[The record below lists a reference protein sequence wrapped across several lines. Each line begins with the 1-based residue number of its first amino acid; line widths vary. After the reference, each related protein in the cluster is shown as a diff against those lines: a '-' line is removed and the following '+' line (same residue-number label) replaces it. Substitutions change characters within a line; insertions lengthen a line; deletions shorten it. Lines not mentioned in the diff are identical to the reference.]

1 MVPPTKKTART
12 FCTSGNA
19 NDDMLRRSDN
29 IMKNRTRILSAA
41 VLMTACI
48 ATLAQRDQNVRP
60 AKPGEVPFVYN
71 ASDYETVEIESVPK
85 SIAQPDETPTESP
98 AHSCFHLKDK
108 RPLPGARRGIALFL
122 SGTQPRMHHP
132 SYGHDSPSH
141 CRNRETWPT
150 NGRPSTICTFEP
162 WIQSKNLEL
171 RAAAEV

>member
-71 ASDYETVEIESVPK
+71 ASDSVEIESVPK
-85 SIAQPDETPTESP
+85 SLAQPDETPTESP

-108 RPLPGARRGIALFL
+108 RPLPVLAEGSRYFYPAHSRVCIIPLTDTIRRRIAVIEKRGLRMADRRRFVPL
-122 SGTQPRMHHP
+122 SHGYSR
-132 SYGHDSPSH
+132 
-141 CRNRETWPT
+141 RIWN
-150 NGRPSTICTFEP
+150 
-162 WIQSKNLEL
+162 
-171 RAAAEV
+171 

>member
-71 ASDYETVEIESVPK
+71 ASDSVEIESVPK
-85 SIAQPDETPTESP
+85 SLAQPDETPTESP

-108 RPLPGARRGIALFL
+108 RPLPVLAEGSRYFYPAHSRV
-122 SGTQPRMHHP
+122 HHP